1 MSIFDIFYIKK
12 KEPSADLL
20 KLSEFKHFMHELLD
34 MDKFIAR
41 SDYVAIFEKFK
52 DLYQKFDTLKKSD
65 TLGYFCKNN
74 LTTVH
79 I

>member
-1 MSIFDIFYIKK
+1 
-12 KEPSADLL
+12 
-20 KLSEFKHFMHELLD
+20 

-74 LTTVH
+74 RIAIHEAETFLSVYEESLDKEGSDIIRKHNETY
-79 I
+79 IKNI